1 MPRIQARHLAKSY
14 GDVAVLQGVDL
25 TIEPGEYVVLVGPS
39 GCGKSTLLRCIA
51 GLEAVTAGDLHF
63 DLRRMNDVAPKD
75 RDVAMVFQ
83 SYALYPH
90 MTVEQNLGFAL
101 TLRGAPA
108 AEIRAAVDR
117 VATMLEL
124 GPLLAR
130 LPAELSGG
138 QRQRVAMGRALARNP
153 SILLLDEP
161 LSNLDP
167 ALRAHVRAELK
178 RLHRQLGATFI
189 HVTHDP
195 VEALTLADRI
205 VVLLQGQ
212 IQQVATPRDL
222 YEAPANLF
230 VARFL
235 GTPPMNVLP
244 ATTVGGQTVLSGTS
258 LPVDVDVPS
267 LFQIGIRPTDLVLD
281 PQGWPAVV
289 DLIEPLGHEA
299 IVHLRVGEHAMQ
311 WLLPEPVD
319 MKPGDAVSVRPRTL
333 HIFDGQGKRL

>member
-1 MPRIQARHLAKSY
+1 
-14 GDVAVLQGVDL
+14 
-25 TIEPGEYVVLVGPS
+25 VVLVGPS

-51 GLEAVTAGDLHF
+51 GLEAITGGYLSF
-63 DLRRMNDVAPKD
+63 DGRRMNDVAPKD

-90 MTVEQNLGFAL
+90 MTVAQNLGFAL

-108 AEIRAAVDR
+108 SEIQATVDR
-117 VATMLEL
+117 VAAMLEL
-124 GPLLAR
+124 GPLLTR
-130 LPAELSGG
+130 RPAELSGG
-138 QRQRVAMGRALARNP
+138 QRQRVAMGRALARDP
-153 SILLLDEP
+153 SVLLLDEP

-178 RLHRQLGATFI
+178 RLHRQLGATFV

-195 VEALTLADRI
+195 IEALTLADRI
-205 VVLLQGQ
+205 VVLHQGQ
-212 IQQVATPRDL
+212 VQQVATPRAL

-235 GTPPMNVLP
+235 GTPPMNVVP
-244 ATTVGGQTVLSGTS
+244 ATTVGGQTVLRGTS
-258 LPVDVDVPS
+258 LAVGVDVPAS
-267 LFQIGIRPTDLVLD
+267 FQIGIRPTDLVLD
-281 PQGWPAVV
+281 PEGWPAMV

-299 IVHLRVGEHAMQ
+299 IVHLRVGDHALQ
-311 WLLPEPVD
+311 WLLPEPV
-319 MKPGDAVSVRPRTL
+319 GFETGAAVRVRPRTL